1 MNNNFDLSVNNEEM
15 TVAMVDDNNKMIA
28 DLTTRTM
35 SYCSIVAE
43 TFEDKKILFNSMN
56 NPEKR
61 TGDCINEVINLRNVY
76 VESVNCVNQDTG
88 EVTVCPRVVLIDDN
102 NVGYQ
107 SVSLGIFSALKKL
120 FSTFGEPN
128 TWGEAIPIKIK
139 QLTKGERKILTF
151 EIA

>member
-15 TVAMVDDNNKMIA
+15 TVAMVDDNSKMIA

-128 TWGEAIPIKIK
+128 IWDEAIPIKIK
-139 QLTKGERKILTF
+139 QITKGERKILTF

>member
-1 MNNNFDLSVNNEEM
+1 MSNFDLSVNNDEM

-128 TWGEAIPIKIK
+128 TWDEAIPIKIK

>member
-1 MNNNFDLSVNNEEM
+1 MSNFDLSVNNEEM
-15 TVAMVDDNNKMIA
+15 TVAMVDDNSKMIA

-61 TGDCINEVINLRNVY
+61 TGDCINEIINLRNVY
-76 VESVNCVNQDTG
+76 VESVNCVNQETG

-128 TWGEAIPIKIK
+128 TWDEAIPIKIK
-139 QLTKGERKILTF
+139 QLTKGEKKILTF

>member
-128 TWGEAIPIKIK
+128 TWDEAIPIKIK

>member
-1 MNNNFDLSVNNEEM
+1 MSNFDLSVNNDDM
-15 TVAMVDDNNKMIA
+15 TVAMVDDNSKMIA

-61 TGDCINEVINLRNVY
+61 TGDCINEIINLRNVY
-76 VESVNCVNQDTG
+76 VESVNCVNQETG

-128 TWGEAIPIKIK
+128 TWTEAIPIKIK